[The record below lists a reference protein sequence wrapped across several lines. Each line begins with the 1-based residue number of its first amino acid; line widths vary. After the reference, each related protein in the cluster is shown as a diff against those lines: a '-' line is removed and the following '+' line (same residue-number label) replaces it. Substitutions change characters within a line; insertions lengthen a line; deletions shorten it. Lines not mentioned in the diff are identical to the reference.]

1 MTADVLKDYIM
12 EARAETYVKGK
23 MRSARRIPYWLWII
37 IARMLGIK
45 LSSDEKP
52 IISAVMHIATFG
64 SAAAMWCTNLAYS
77 ISAVISN
84 YTDSDILDGIVS
96 IMLISYYCGLGVYS
110 HRLGYRLFV
119 HPKFLDMLRLH
130 SKTIFKLPAAFLLFV
145 ILSMFVIVL
154 NAATIQNIYPW

>member
-1 MTADVLKDYIM
+1 MSFLVAL
-12 EARAETYVKGK
+12 
-23 MRSARRIPYWLWII
+23 
-37 IARMLGIK
+37 
-45 LSSDEKP
+45 
-52 IISAVMHIATFG
+52 F
-64 SAAAMWCTNLAYS
+64 CTNLTYS

-84 YTDSDILDGIVS
+84 NTTIDILDGLVS

-154 NAATIQNIYPW
+154 NAATVSYIYDAKV

>member
-1 MTADVLKDYIM
+1 MKCVC
-12 EARAETYVKGK
+12 
-23 MRSARRIPYWLWII
+23 
-37 IARMLGIK
+37 IAAL
-45 LSSDEKP
+45 
-52 IISAVMHIATFG
+52 F
-64 SAAAMWCTNLAYS
+64 CTNLTYS

-84 YTDSDILDGIVS
+84 NTKNDIMDGIVS

-154 NAATIQNIYPW
+154 NAATVSYIYDSKVSQLFFLTSFQTFIDKPCPQTHTSVLTQHDTRQIR

>member
-1 MTADVLKDYIM
+1 
-12 EARAETYVKGK
+12 
-23 MRSARRIPYWLWII
+23 MRRLC
-37 IARMLGIK
+37 IAAL
-45 LSSDEKP
+45 
-52 IISAVMHIATFG
+52 F
-64 SAAAMWCTNLAYS
+64 CTNLTYS

-84 YTDSDILDGIVS
+84 NTKNDIMDGLVS

-154 NAATIQNIYPW
+154 NAATVSYIYDSKVCLSSFLAPTGLVRSVVRSCQTCLEHSESNHSTLRALRESSESYTRSL